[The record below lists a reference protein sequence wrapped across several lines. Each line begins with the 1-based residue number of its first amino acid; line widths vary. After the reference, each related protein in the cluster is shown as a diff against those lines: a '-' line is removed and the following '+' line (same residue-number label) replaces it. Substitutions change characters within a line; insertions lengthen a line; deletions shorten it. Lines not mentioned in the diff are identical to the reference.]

1 MKFSTGNQI
10 KGKIMEIRKGA
21 VTAIV
26 YVAIPG
32 DTMLEASVTIAS
44 LETLGLYE
52 GKSVILM
59 VNPGLGR
66 ATGINLAVVLLSL
79 IAVLLIRRACYR
91 IDPQQFGIRRPELI
105 RVTARRAA

>member
-1 MKFSTGNQI
+1 MPPHTALLRKHDLMTLEPGMKFSTGNQI

-26 YVAIPG
+26 YVATPG

-52 GKSVILM
+52 GKNVILM
-59 VNPGLGR
+59 VNPGDIIIG
-66 ATGINLAVVLLSL
+66 
-79 IAVLLIRRACYR
+79 C
-91 IDPQQFGIRRPELI
+91 E
-105 RVTARRAA
+105 